1 MRNCTGKRYSQ
12 SYLATIIG
20 SSSCLVNFAVSLL
33 LTNDDS
39 GSARLLARVTG
50 RSPSALLSLCKTR
63 SSLRIFD
70 VGASSA
76 RSELLGCGER
86 LRIVR
91 ACRANESGPLL
102 PDTLHTD
109 RDLGDHPT
117 RLEDVP
123 AKEGGEQ
130 PKDASM
136 NL

>member
-76 RSELLGCGER
+76 RSEMLGCGER

-91 ACRANESGPLL
+91 SSERAMLTFRKQNYLRREKERNEL
-102 PDTLHTD
+102 TF
-109 RDLGDHPT
+109 R
-117 RLEDVP
+117 
-123 AKEGGEQ
+123 
-130 PKDASM
+130 
-136 NL
+136 